1 MSTPSA
7 RSSTDVQPAVVAKV
21 GGSLYDL
28 PELGE
33 RLQRLLLS
41 FSGRRILLVAGG
53 GTSADV
59 VRKLQPVHEL
69 SDAAA
74 HRIAMESLRVGERLL
89 CELIPSAIL
98 VSSLSDMLQP
108 GTFVVQAADFVASHE
123 KPGVEQLAHDW
134 SVTSDSIAA
143 WIGTQVGAD
152 EVLLLK
158 STAAPPN
165 LKSAAATGHVDG
177 AFLTHAGQL
186 RVSWCNL
193 RADESIAHIVS

>member
-108 GTFVVQAADFVASHE
+108 GTFVVQAADLVASHE
-123 KPGVEQLAHDW
+123 KPGVEQLAHDL
-134 SVTSDSIAA
+134 SLI
-143 WIGTQVGAD
+143 
-152 EVLLLK
+152 
-158 STAAPPN
+158 
-165 LKSAAATGHVDG
+165 
-177 AFLTHAGQL
+177 
-186 RVSWCNL
+186 
-193 RADESIAHIVS
+193 HI